1 MPVMGGV
8 QAALL
13 IRNCELG
20 DERTV
25 NEAQVAVY
33 IVHTMRWNCLT
44 ELRWQEILRESRVAL
59 SVIAIAGSHLSKA
72 LGEPFVRLSI
82 EAILIRGTRTCAGR
96 Q

>member
-1 MPVMGGV
+1 VSQIQSTCASALRSMAPGAIMPVMGGV

-44 ELRWQEILRESRVAL
+44 
-59 SVIAIAGSHLSKA
+59 
-72 LGEPFVRLSI
+72 
-82 EAILIRGTRTCAGR
+82 
-96 Q
+96 